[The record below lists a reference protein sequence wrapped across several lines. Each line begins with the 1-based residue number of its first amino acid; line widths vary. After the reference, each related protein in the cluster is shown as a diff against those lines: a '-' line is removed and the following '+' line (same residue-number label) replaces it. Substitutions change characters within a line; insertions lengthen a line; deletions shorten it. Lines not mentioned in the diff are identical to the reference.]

1 MTIRSHCLPARGALA
16 ALVLLELAVTAAAQ
30 GAGGFAGEVEDETGA
45 PVRGATVTAEDS
57 SSVPS
62 VVSAITDEHGR
73 FSLYP
78 LAQGRWRYVVAAS
91 GYELS
96 AGRFSVGPPKVSEAT
111 IRLRKSGVNAVL
123 GVTSREIQGALAE
136 GDELY
141 AAKQYDEAIAVY
153 STLLEKAP
161 ALHFVNLHI
170 AQCYRDKRDYDKAIE
185 YYREVLKNDPGS
197 EDAKLGIGVS
207 ELDKGDLRAADA
219 ILSEAAANPAASKE
233 TFYNLGEAKF
243 ALGDVA
249 GAAPWFQKAADA
261 DATWGRPLLRLALVA
276 VNRGDKEG
284 AIRLLQRVIAID
296 PASPDATEARTI
308 AAQLQK

>member
-1 MTIRSHCLPARGALA
+1 
-16 ALVLLELAVTAAAQ
+16 
-30 GAGGFAGEVEDETGA
+30 
-45 PVRGATVTAEDS
+45 VTAEDS
-57 SSVPS
+57 SAAPS
-62 VVSAITDEHGR
+62 VVAAATDEHGR

-78 LAQGRWRYVVAAS
+78 LPQGRWRYVVAAS

-96 AGRFSVGPPKVSEAT
+96 AGRFTIGPPKVSQAT

-123 GVTSREIQGALAE
+123 GVTSREIQAALVE

-153 STLLEKAP
+153 SALLEKAP
-161 ALHFVNLHI
+161 VLHFVNLQI
-170 AQCYRDKRDYDKAIE
+170 AQCYREKKEYDKAIE
-185 YYREVLKNDPGS
+185 HYRDVLKDDPNS

-207 ELDKGDLRAADA
+207 ELDKGDSRAADA
-219 ILSEAAANPAASKE
+219 ILSEAATNPAATKE

-249 GAAPWFQKAADA
+249 GSAPWFQKAADA

-276 VNRGDKEG
+276 VNRGDREG
-284 AIRLLQRVIAID
+284 ATRLLEKVIAID
-296 PASPDATEARTI
+296 PASPDATDAR
-308 AAQLQK
+308 AMMAQLRK

>member
-1 MTIRSHCLPARGALA
+1 M
-16 ALVLLELAVTAAAQ
+16 AAAAVAQ
-30 GAGGFAGEVEDETGA
+30 GPGGFAGEIRDEIGA
-45 PVRGATVTAEDS
+45 SVTGATVRVEDS
-57 SSVPS
+57 SATPN
-62 VVSAITDEHGR
+62 VVAATTDEHGR

-78 LAQGRWRYVVAAS
+78 LRQGRWRYVVVAS

-96 AGRFSVGPPKVSEAT
+96 AGRFSIGQSAVVETT
-111 IRLRKSGVNAVL
+111 ITLRKSGVNAVL
-123 GVTSREIQGALAE
+123 GVTSREIQAALVE

-153 STLLEKAP
+153 SALLAKAP
-161 ALHFVNLHI
+161 VLHFVNLQI
-170 AQCYRDKRDYDKAIE
+170 AQCYRDKKDYDKAIE
-185 YYREVLKNDPGS
+185 HYREFLKEDPGS

-249 GAAPWFQKAADA
+249 GSAPWFQKAADA
-261 DATWGRPLLRLALVA
+261 DATWSRPLLRLALVA
-276 VNRGDKEG
+276 INKGDREG
-284 AIRLLQRVIAID
+284 ATRLLEKVVAID
-296 PASPDATEARTI
+296 PASHEATEAR
-308 AAQLQK
+308 AMMAQLRK